1 MSPPPLH
8 PHPDTG
14 RGRLPTLPWWGVP
27 WSPGPGLPA
36 ATARGRLPGP
46 RGAAAVAQNANAP
59 APPYSEG
66 AGHQPDRWGR
76 APCSVSRSL

>member
-14 RGRLPTLPWWGVP
+14 RGRLPVLGGGALVPRPGAPRRHSPWA
-27 WSPGPGLPA
+27 L
-36 ATARGRLPGP
+36 AR
-46 RGAAAVAQNANAP
+46 NANAP

-76 APCSVSRSL
+76 APCSLSRSL